1 MALRWI
7 TLLAALLFVG
17 CGGHQALQ
25 TPERPA
31 PARQAQAEAKPWTA
45 RERRSSAVP
54 APAHEPSR
62 GAASGAP
69 YDADDAER
77 YDSARP
83 GLATSWGE
91 TRHSPTHSVS
101 FERAQGDTPFDVA
114 QLYYDDFHGAR
125 RMTSPVGSASA
136 SVVPLAGGAV
146 SVAIVDA
153 HGRALEA
160 FSGNGRTVA
169 IGNSGAAYA
178 LSIHNNTG
186 ERFEVVASVDGLDV
200 IDGEDGDLGKPGY
213 VLSPWQT
220 LVIEG
225 FRQSQN
231 HVAAFRFGSV
241 GASYA
246 ASKGKARNVGVVG
259 VALFVE
265 RGRRFPF
272 SRPPHYGYPHDRDE
286 YLRDTADPFPGQ
298 YAQPPVWR

>member
-7 TLLAALLFVG
+7 ALFAALFFVG

-31 PARQAQAEAKPWTA
+31 PARPPQAEAKPWTS
-45 RERRSSAVP
+45 RERSPRP
-54 APAHEPSR
+54 ATRPAQEPSR
-62 GAASGAP
+62 SAASGAP
-69 YDADDAER
+69 YDGDEEASDAA
-77 YDSARP
+77 ARP

-91 TRHSPTHSVS
+91 TRHSPTRSVS
-101 FERAQGDTPFDVA
+101 FERAQGDTPFDLT
-114 QLYYDDFHGAR
+114 QLHYDDFHGAR
-125 RMTSPVGSASA
+125 RMTSPVGSAGG

-146 SVAIVDA
+146 SVALVDEY
-153 HGRALEA
+153 GRTLDA

-169 IGNSGAAYA
+169 IGNAGAAYA
-178 LSIHNNTG
+178 LSISNNTG

-200 IDGEDGDLGKPGY
+200 IDGEEGDLSKPGY

-220 LVIEG
+220 LIIEG

-265 RGRRFPF
+265 RGSRFPF
-272 SRPPHYGYPHDRDE
+272 SRPPHYRAPYDRDE
-286 YLRDTADPFPGQ
+286 YLRDTADPFPGR
-298 YAQPPVWR
+298 YAQPPAWR